1 MHKVS
6 IILTTYNSSAS
17 LQEVLDSLFSQQG
30 IGHIFDLEIVA
41 VDDSSSDNTIEIL
54 ERNSV
59 RYMKTEKNT
68 GGPNYGRNL
77 ALSICTGDYICFIDH
92 DDIWFPHKIKS
103 LLSVADL
110 APIITSGYT
119 MLDSHRK
126 RKNVRVNNVM
136 HNTPYVLYKKNETFI
151 QKLTKSRSGQETYL
165 GSIMFHR
172 SLKDILFETKYGMID
187 FDWVL
192 RLFHNNSSVEFCD
205 SLYLRKVSINNLSLN
220 ETYRLN
226 DYKFSMAFI
235 LNYQKDFSREVE
247 IAANRINGSLA
258 RYYYLIDNM
267 TLARK
272 YFLKSTLEIKT
283 ILYLITTFAGS
294 KIVKRYFNVFG

>member
-1 MHKVS
+1 
-6 IILTTYNSSAS
+6 
-17 LQEVLDSLFSQQG
+17 
-30 IGHIFDLEIVA
+30 
-41 VDDSSSDNTIEIL
+41 
-54 ERNSV
+54 
-59 RYMKTEKNT
+59 
-68 GGPNYGRNL
+68 
-77 ALSICTGDYICFIDH
+77 
-92 DDIWFPHKIKS
+92 
-103 LLSVADL
+103 
-110 APIITSGYT
+110 
-119 MLDSHRK
+119 
-126 RKNVRVNNVM
+126 
-136 HNTPYVLYKKNETFI
+136 
-151 QKLTKSRSGQETYL
+151 
-165 GSIMFHR
+165 MFHR

-226 DYKFSMAFI
+226 DYKFSMEFI